1 LVTAVDAKSWQHYL
15 GGIIQFHCDNDLN
28 HAAQIIGYDLT
39 GLILLLNLLS
49 TFSYLI
55 QVRTT
60 VKPVYNERDQKRS
73 LKASFRYKR
82 V

>member
-1 LVTAVDAKSWQHYL
+1 LVAAVDAKSWQHYL

-49 TFSYLI
+49 RFSYLI
-55 QVRTT
+55 QNSWIFNPELPF
-60 VKPVYNERDQKRS
+60 KYSN
-73 LKASFRYKR
+73 AMI
-82 V
+82 